1 MQSAPPVPSVAPDAM
16 HRHRPSAEIIFFSP
30 SQLEVS
36 NCQEYG
42 WEQSA
47 LMTSETQTLIS
58 SVLTQSTPENVAIP
72 LHPEW
77 PASRRLP
84 PFVANESQQSTEL
97 GELGISLGS
106 SFCALFA
113 FAVIFCYYYG
123 LHNLRTG
130 SL

>member
-1 MQSAPPVPSVAPDAM
+1 
-16 HRHRPSAEIIFFSP
+16 
-30 SQLEVS
+30 
-36 NCQEYG
+36 
-42 WEQSA
+42 
-47 LMTSETQTLIS
+47 MTSEPQGQTLTS
-58 SVLTQSTPENVAIP
+58 SVLTQSTPESVAIP
-72 LHPEW
+72 PHPEW
-77 PASRRLP
+77 PASRRLT